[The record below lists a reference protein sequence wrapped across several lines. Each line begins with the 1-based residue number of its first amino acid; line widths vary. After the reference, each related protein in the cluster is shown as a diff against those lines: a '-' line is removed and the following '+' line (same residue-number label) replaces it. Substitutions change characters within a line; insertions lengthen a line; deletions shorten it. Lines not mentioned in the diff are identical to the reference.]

1 MQYVEEQMNKI
12 KAIWFILFCDK
23 EYIEGLVSDIR
34 ETREYLYK
42 IKHNTRA
49 NRIGEAIR
57 LMRKIF
63 NV

>member
-1 MQYVEEQMNKI
+1 MQYVEEQTNKI
-12 KAIWFILFCDK
+12 KAIWFIFFCDK
-23 EYIEGLVSDIR
+23 EYVEELISDMR

-42 IKHNTRA
+42 IKHTTRT
-49 NRIGEAIR
+49 NRMGEAIR